1 MASKQ
6 QQAQRDRLGRFI
18 QGSAGGPGRPARAI
32 ESDYLRALS
41 DRLSLETWGE
51 ICDKAIEQ
59 AKEGEPKARE
69 WLSRYAIGA
78 EPLSLLELAANEALG
93 LSSVYAVAARMDALT
108 HPDERQVL
116 NQIALGIASPEQR
129 ALQLVREFPPADPGE
144 SET

>member
-69 WLSRYAIGA
+69 WLARYAIGA
-78 EPLSLLELAANEALG
+78 EPLSLLELAANEVIG
-93 LSSVYAVAARMDALT
+93 LSSVYAVAAHIDKLTRPDDDAIL
-108 HPDERQVL
+108 RKLAV
-116 NQIALGIASPEQR
+116 GIESESDR
-129 ALQLVREFPPADPGE
+129 ALMLLREFPPAPGE
-144 SET
+144 SEA